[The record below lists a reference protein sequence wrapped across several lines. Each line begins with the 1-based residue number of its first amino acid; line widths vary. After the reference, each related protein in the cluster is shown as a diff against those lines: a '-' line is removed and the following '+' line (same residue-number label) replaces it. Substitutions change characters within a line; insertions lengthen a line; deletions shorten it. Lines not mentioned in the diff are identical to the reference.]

1 MEKRQS
7 FFLITVSLVIIIVVS
22 SCGNPSTSNDS
33 TMFSYTSLLPDDVD
47 IYVSIL
53 TSLSEAI
60 NQSFDH
66 EFETWLQVAG
76 ELLIDDPVLWG
87 RIITDSRFML
97 IDKVC
102 SPESDI
108 RTRSAM
114 LLGKLLSAEE
124 EYLRKRFEL
133 ITIECNALAS
143 LRESESSE
151 GISRY
156 YSILEI
162 LSDSMYEFAGLDEYY
177 NYSLDIIRGF
187 LNSLSSEHFELLQFD
202 IQDYLNRLFSTG
214 LLAVAHYRSMILKDI
229 RTLINDLDSLV
240 LENQILLTREK
251 LASIMMEIDGIIAT
265 GHEESLD
272 ELGRKASYVMTAIE
286 KLPGE
291 PFLRASDIADIES
304 RLVGLQ
310 TYLNDRLVYEQRANL
325 AETNRKAIENIKKAM
340 ENKGKTNPSPGSF
353 LAMVDRNSI
362 SPEVDQFYWSVFS
375 DIAKNLDTKKMEA
388 FVSEILEGRKE
399 LP

>member
-1 MEKRQS
+1 LEKRQS

>member
-375 DIAKNLDTKKMEA
+375 DIAKNQDTKKMEA

>member
-1 MEKRQS
+1 
-7 FFLITVSLVIIIVVS
+7 
-22 SCGNPSTSNDS
+22 
-33 TMFSYTSLLPDDVD
+33 
-47 IYVSIL
+47 
-53 TSLSEAI
+53 
-60 NQSFDH
+60 
-66 EFETWLQVAG
+66 
-76 ELLIDDPVLWG
+76 
-87 RIITDSRFML
+87 
-97 IDKVC
+97 
-102 SPESDI
+102 
-108 RTRSAM
+108 
-114 LLGKLLSAEE
+114 
-124 EYLRKRFEL
+124 
-133 ITIECNALAS
+133 
-143 LRESESSE
+143 
-151 GISRY
+151 
-156 YSILEI
+156 
-162 LSDSMYEFAGLDEYY
+162 
-177 NYSLDIIRGF
+177 
-187 LNSLSSEHFELLQFD
+187 
-202 IQDYLNRLFSTG
+202 
-214 LLAVAHYRSMILKDI
+214 
-229 RTLINDLDSLV
+229 
-240 LENQILLTREK
+240 
-251 LASIMMEIDGIIAT
+251 MMEIDGIIAT